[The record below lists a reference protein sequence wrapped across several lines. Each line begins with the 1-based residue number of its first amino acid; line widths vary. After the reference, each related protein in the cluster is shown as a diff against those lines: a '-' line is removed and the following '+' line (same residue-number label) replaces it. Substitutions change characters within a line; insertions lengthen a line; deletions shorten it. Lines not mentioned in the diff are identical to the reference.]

1 MEGLRDNNALIIKKE
16 FGVIRAKKT
25 LYEVLELRKD
35 ASSLEISK
43 AYETLSR
50 QLKLKEPILG
60 AEDVQLKQKV
70 LDFAFGTL
78 SVETSRQSYDAK
90 LFAPNH
96 PVTLGGPVKFEV
108 AIEENKSSPIRRL
121 LSIIAGVMV
130 IWLSMQMIFIFV
142 AYRNNQHLTEDP
154 STIVSQAEE
163 KVRMQTYY
171 QENGVRA
178 GSKIEADLLEV
189 EENRKEALRRET
201 EYAQKEQGRKYEEFV
216 RESRQVGDQVSY
228 DLRRAEEEAA
238 RQKEAEQRRIE
249 QEKEIEKDAEQR
261 RIEQEKRKWSTGS
274 VNTNYSN
281 DYNDEN

>member
-16 FGVIRAKKT
+16 FGVIRTKKT

-43 AYETLSR
+43 AYETLSQ
-50 QLKLKEPILG
+50 QLKLKEAILG

-90 LFAPNH
+90 LAAPNQ
-96 PVTLGGPVKFEV
+96 PAASGGPIKLEI
-108 AIEENKSSPIRRL
+108 AIEESKSSPMRRL

-130 IWLSMQMIFIFV
+130 IWLSMQVIFIFV

-154 STIVSQAEE
+154 SAIASQAEE
-163 KVRMQTYY
+163 KVRMQVYY

-178 GSKIEADLLEV
+178 GSKIEADLLEID
-189 EENRKEALRRET
+189 EQRKEASRREA
-201 EYAQKEQGRKYEEFV
+201 EYAKKEQERKYEAFV
-216 RESRQVGDQVSY
+216 RESRQVGEQVSY
-228 DLRRAEEEAA
+228 DLRRAEEQAA
-238 RQKEAEQRRIE
+238 REKAAEQRRID
-249 QEKEIEKDAEQR
+249 QEERREAAAEQR
-261 RIEQEKRKWSTGS
+261 HIEQEKRRWG
-274 VNTNYSN
+274 VR
-281 DYNDEN
+281 